1 MTKNK
6 KLLVNVFSRIF
17 HFINLFS
24 KNVRIFVLSRLD
36 LVGNSDI
43 VIGKEEKKMYEKLP
57 QELTWME
64 SRIEKLDVL
73 MQ

>member
-1 MTKNK
+1 MAKNK

-17 HFINLFS
+17 HFINLFL